1 MSEEHFEEY
10 IRDPKMFGLMKSNL
24 VKSFV
29 GTLIEAHIGKE
40 CTDKF
45 FEAFAEKAAALLH
58 CNPPSRLVTCTV
70 SSLTRK

>member
-45 FEAFAEKAAALLH
+45 FEAFAEKTTVLLH
-58 CNPPSRLVTCTV
+58 CNLPSRLVTYTV